1 MYGTVSFKLKVL
13 TVQFML
19 CGGPVILAFVLI
31 IIIIIIIIITRHIL
45 IRSVHLLALSI
56 KVRINART

>member
-31 IIIIIIIIITRHIL
+31 IIIIIIIITRHIL